1 MGRNKRP
8 SPLPVKDGLNPVR
21 MQLPHPGA
29 QLPRGARLRTQ
40 REASELG
47 LQEPVFEEIFA
58 PSFTMLRDYLL
69 WRFGE
74 DPTEMLGKLDK
85 GEIVD
90 ERGLAWPVDSPY
102 RPGAV
107 IFYYRDPL
115 PEKRVPFEVEVIFE
129 DDDLLVVD
137 KPHFL
142 ASTPKGYYVVE
153 SALVRMRRALD
164 LPELS
169 PAHRLDRITAGV
181 LVMTKRQELR
191 RPYHDLF
198 AHRTIDKTYE
208 AVAGVRSDLALPATV
223 RSRIKKESGI
233 MWAQTVEGEDNAE
246 SFIELLGT
254 KKVDSTTHAGL
265 SEVGLYKLTPHTGK
279 THQLRIH
286 MASLGLGILN
296 DNYYPTFYQVEP
308 DDYSAPLQL
317 LSRSIAFEDPMTG
330 RERYFESKRQLSL
343 WDN

>member
-1 MGRNKRP
+1 MGRSKRP

-29 QLPRGARLRTQ
+29 QLPRGARLRTE

-47 LQEPVFEEIFA
+47 LPAPVYEEILA
-58 PSFTMLRDYLL
+58 PTFRTLKEYVQ
-69 WRFGE
+69 WRFGD
-74 DPTEMLGKLDK
+74 DPAEMLGKLEN

-90 ERGLAWPVDSPY
+90 EIGRPWPADSLY
-102 RPGAV
+102 RAGALMY
-107 IFYYRDPL
+107 YYRDPI
-115 PEKRVPFEVEVIFE
+115 PEKRVPFEVEILFE

-142 ASTPKGYYVVE
+142 ASTPKGFYVVE
-153 SALVRMRRALD
+153 SALVRMRRKLD

-198 AHRTIDKTYE
+198 AHRNIDKTYE
-208 AVAGVRSDLALPATV
+208 AVAAVRPEVDLPATV
-223 RSRIKKESGI
+223 RSRIKKEEGI
-233 MWAQTVEGEDNAE
+233 MWAQTVDGEDNAE
-246 SFIELLGT
+246 SLIELLGT
-254 KKVDSTTHAGL
+254 KTVDPATHGGL
-265 SEVGLYKLTPHTGK
+265 EQVGLYKLTPHTGK

-296 DNYYPTFYQVEP
+296 DNYYPRFYSVEP
-308 DDYSAPLQL
+308 DDYSNPLQL
-317 LSRSIAFEDPMTG
+317 LSRSIGFEDPVTG
-330 RERYFESKRQLSL
+330 KPRYFESRRTLDL
-343 WDN
+343 WAN